1 MKIAVFGYYNA
12 LNAGDDR
19 IQYCITKLCE
29 GNTVVF
35 LPHYLPPP
43 QEYLRDFDWIL
54 IGGGGLVFE
63 RVGIWVNTKQ
73 WLRKTRARVGILGLG
88 VNRVSDELLT
98 ELSYLLERSVFF
110 FVRDEKSKSLLNNHP
125 KVQVHPDLTWC
136 FPFLPSNEKA
146 TITSKQ
152 IALNLV
158 PCHWKDFEPDKW
170 ITEFKKITNFQLVPF
185 PLNYN
190 LKKDLDLLKIY
201 FENINTQEFSL
212 QALQESEILVACR
225 YHAIVFAMQIGKPF
239 IAINYDEKVER
250 LLRESN
256 LLECGLETTE
266 YALIREK
273 LYFILRNRDEIHQK
287 ISSYAN
293 LQIENAKNLTKI
305 IQSNLF
311 ENSIKAG
318 DEFVSITTRIKKRLL
333 MG

>member
-35 LPHYLPPP
+35 LPHYLPAP

-98 ELSYLLERSVFF
+98 ELSYLIERAVFF
-110 FVRDEKSKSLLNNHP
+110 FVRDEKSKLLLNNHP

-136 FPFLPSNEKA
+136 FPFLPSNENL
-146 TITSKQ
+146 TIASKK
-152 IALNLV
+152 IAVNLV

-170 ITEFKKITNFQLVPF
+170 IKELKKLSDFQLIPF
-185 PLNYN
+185 PFNFN
-190 LKKDLDLLKIY
+190 LKKDVELLKSY
-201 FENINTQEFSL
+201 FDHINTQEFSL
-212 QALQESEILVACR
+212 QPLQDSQIMVACR
-225 YHAIVFAMQIGKPF
+225 YHAIVFAMQMGKPF

-250 LLRESN
+250 LLGESD
-256 LLECGLETTE
+256 LVQCGLQTTE
-266 YALIREK
+266 YELLQEK
-273 LYFILRNRDEIHQK
+273 IHFVLNKQEIIQNK
-287 ISSYAN
+287 INDYAT
-293 LQIENAKNLTKI
+293 LQRKNAKNLIILIQNHLFDNPKKHTRFMIIKNQAKKI
-305 IQSNLF
+305 LIR
-311 ENSIKAG
+311 G
-318 DEFVSITTRIKKRLL
+318 
-333 MG
+333 